1 MPRILVWG
9 QEGDIMK
16 QALDVFRPR
25 AKELSVSETLIAFSE
40 LDVSR
45 LHPIAEGLYQ
55 KADEYFSLKDKRK
68 FTAEQFLEFQAQLHE
83 AVAAIYELG
92 ELYGNLAEAE
102 FCECGPY
109 YWSLDQLLLE
119 QRLDFFGT
127 CADIQN
133 MFSIGCMLVYLF
145 IYVNAWI
152 CEGLEEYIEKGTL
165 LPAHA
170 VCQTQTTLIFDKGTV
185 TEQYEFQRARDY
197 FSYLL
202 LRLAQSGT
210 PLRKCAYCGRLF
222 VPLSKKHTKYCERVQ
237 KNGKTCMELGPANRH
252 RKAVAK
258 DPVIETYE
266 RVRRRMYKRMERT
279 SEGYGVSAFPL
290 NIREYS
296 DWLEAANAIRQQYL
310 DGKLPAE
317 EAIKKLEPDETK
329 RPTPV
334 EYDIGELDQ
343 PRENPVSDKTAWWQE
358 GTAKLLRELKKG
370 QESGELIPEEEIAER
385 FDVNL

>member
-1 MPRILVWG
+1 MPRMLVWQ
-9 QEGDIMK
+9 QEGDVMK
-16 QALDVFRPR
+16 QAFDVFGAR
-25 AKELSVSETLIAFSE
+25 AKDFSVSETLIAFSE

-68 FTAEQFLEFQAQLHE
+68 FTAQQFLEFQGQLHE

-109 YWSLDQLLLE
+109 YWSLNQLLQE
-119 QRLDFFGT
+119 QRDDYFGT
-127 CADIQN
+127 CAAIQN
-133 MFSIGCMLVYLF
+133 MFNIGCMLAYFF
-145 IYVNAWI
+145 IYVNAWL
-152 CEGLEEYIEKGTL
+152 CEGLEAYIEKGTL
-165 LPAHA
+165 PPAHA
-170 VCQTQTTLIFDKGTV
+170 VCEAQITLFFDNGVV
-185 TEQYEFQRARDY
+185 TERYEFQRAKDY

-210 PLRKCAYCGRLF
+210 PLRKCSYCGRLF

-258 DPVIETYE
+258 DPVLETYD
-266 RVRRRMYKRMERT
+266 RVKRRMYKRTERT
-279 SEGYGVSAFPL
+279 SEGYGVSAFPMS
-290 NIREYS
+290 IREYS
-296 DWLEAANAIRQQYL
+296 AWLEAANAVRQQYL
-310 DGKLPAE
+310 DGEMTAE

-343 PRENPVSDKTAWWQE
+343 PQENPVSDKTAWWQE

-370 QESGELIPEEEIAER
+370 QESGELIPEEDVVER
-385 FDVNL
+385 FDCNL

>member
-1 MPRILVWG
+1 MPRMLVWQ
-9 QEGDIMK
+9 QEGDTLK
-16 QALDVFRPR
+16 QAFDVFGAR
-25 AKELSVSETLIAFSE
+25 AKDFSVSETLISFSE

-127 CADIQN
+127 CAAIQN
-133 MFSIGCMLVYLF
+133 MFSIGCLLVYFF

-170 VCQTQTTLIFDKGTV
+170 VCEAQITLFFDKGVV
-185 TEQYEFQRARDY
+185 TERYEFQRSRDY

-202 LRLAQSGT
+202 LRFAQSGM
-210 PLRKCAYCGRLF
+210 PLRKCAYCGKLF
-222 VPLSKKHTKYCERVQ
+222 VPLSKKHTKYCERIQ

-258 DPVIETYE
+258 DPVLETYD
-266 RVRRRMYKRMERT
+266 RVKRRMYKRTERT
-279 SEGYGVSAFPL
+279 SEGYGVSAFPMS
-290 NIREYS
+290 IREYS
-296 DWLEAANAIRQQYL
+296 AWLEAATAVRQQYL
-310 DGKLPAE
+310 DREISAE

-358 GTAKLLRELKKG
+358 GTAELLRALKKG
-370 QESGELIPEEEIAER
+370 QESGELIPEEDVVEH
-385 FDVNL
+385 FDCNQ